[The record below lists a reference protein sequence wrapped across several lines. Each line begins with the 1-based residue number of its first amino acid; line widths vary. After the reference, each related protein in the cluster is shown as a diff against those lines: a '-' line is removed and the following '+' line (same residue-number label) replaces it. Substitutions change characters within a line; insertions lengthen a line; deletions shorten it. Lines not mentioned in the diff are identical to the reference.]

1 MNEEMKTELQS
12 FLSSISPEEL
22 NDLVNE
28 YDGEFEKE
36 NSIFGFAV
44 KAELGYNQESVLN
57 ESIF

>member
-36 NSIFGFAV
+36 NSIFRMR
-44 KAELGYNQESVLN
+44 S
-57 ESIF
+57 